1 VDPPKM
7 CNGCRSYAMGV
18 KEPALNELVSSRR
31 RCETI
36 LTLSRNDA
44 SIGAIEHVNSD
55 CSSMS

>member
-1 VDPPKM
+1 M